1 MPGGNL
7 LLVPEEEKA
16 LEERKEQMTPF
27 LWLNQSGNYKLAA
40 WGLTD
45 SQEGV
50 LAPMSKNFI
59 TVFPT

>member
-1 MPGGNL
+1 MPGGN

-16 LEERKEQMTPF
+16 LEEQKRTDDSI

-40 WGLTD
+40 WGSLTARRE
-45 SQEGV
+45 SWLQPG
-50 LAPMSKNFI
+50 NFI